1 MNGNDCGDTS
11 NKMNVGIVI
20 AIGSILLSMSTP
32 IFAYDEPDNFAGVK
46 FGEDVRTQIPSCA
59 EVYNSP
65 KDERCWYQSRPDAV
79 RGEFNRLGEIGSMMT
94 SAHY

>member
-1 MNGNDCGDTS
+1 MRITQTKAALFC

-46 FGEDVRTQIPSCA
+46 FSEDVTLNYQIVARVQLTTTNCR
-59 EVYNSP
+59 VGKN
-65 KDERCWYQSRPDAV
+65 
-79 RGEFNRLGEIGSMMT
+79 
-94 SAHY
+94 